1 VKSVVLISPVK
12 GRVELQ
18 EKEVPDPGQGELQV
32 RVHASLVS
40 PGTERAFILNMAN
53 TPGTYPMEPGYCAAG
68 VVEKVGPGTAG
79 FSPGDRIAAFLLGH
93 RQVGNV
99 AAQWAVHV
107 PDGIPMEK
115 AAFLTIGQIALQGV
129 RKVRIELGES
139 ALILGLG
146 IIGQMALQICRLCGA
161 APVVGVDRVEGRM
174 RAALECG
181 ADRALDSRKDGWIK
195 EAGEPRVV
203 IESTGAPEAVS
214 LAFQAAGR
222 FARVSL
228 LASTR
233 GDSTVNFYRD
243 VHRKGIT
250 VIGAHASLTVAGSE
264 SRPGFWTWM
273 DDAECFMRLLKA
285 GRILL
290 EPLIST
296 VADWRQAEEL
306 YSRILAGDPALI
318 GTVLRWT

>member
-1 VKSVVLISPVK
+1 MVLISPSK

-18 EKEVPDPGQGELQV
+18 EKEVPEPGQGELQV

-40 PGTERAFILNMAN
+40 PGTERAFILNMPN

-68 VVEKVGPGTAG
+68 VVERTGAGTAG
-79 FSPGDRIAAFLLGH
+79 FSPGDRVAAFLLGH

-99 AAQWAVHV
+99 ATQWAVRV
-107 PDGIPMEK
+107 PDSIPFEK

-129 RKVRIELGES
+129 RKMRIELGES
-139 ALILGLG
+139 ALVLGLG
-146 IIGQMALQICRLCGA
+146 IIGQMALQCCRLSGA
-161 APVVGVDRVEGRM
+161 MPSVGVDTVEARM
-174 RAALECG
+174 RAALACG
-181 ADRALDSRKDGWIK
+181 ADRVLSSRQDGWMK

-203 IESTGAPEAVS
+203 IESTGVPDAVS

-233 GDSTVNFYRD
+233 GESTVNFYRD

-250 VIGAHASLTVAGSE
+250 VIGAHASLTVPSGE
-264 SRPGFWTWM
+264 SRPGFWTWR
-273 DDAECFMRLLKA
+273 DDAECFMRLVEGAKVRLD
-285 GRILL
+285 
-290 EPLIST
+290 PLISL
-296 VADWRQAEEL
+296 VVDWRQAEEL
-306 YSRILAGDPALI
+306 YGRILAGDPDLI